1 MKVYALVGQSGTG
14 KSYKALMVA
23 KDKKTEYIIDDGLL
37 IGGTRVIA
45 GKSAKKEDTKLAA
58 VRRALFK
65 DEEHK
70 DSIKTAI
77 NDLKPDSI
85 LVLGTSLKMIE
96 QIIEALEL
104 PYPCEIININ
114 DISTDGEIDKAIK
127 SRRKDGK
134 HVIPVPSVEIK
145 KDFSG
150 YFIDSLK
157 IFRKKEKT
165 TDMTEKTIIRPT
177 FSYLG
182 RYEISKGALI
192 QVVEIAALKIEGVE
206 KVKKVRIDAIDEGV
220 TVNVELVL
228 SLTKRLDLILTDVQ
242 KEVTKRLEYS
252 TGLNVVEINAWAV
265 GLSIAD
271 KGIYIGES

>member
-182 RYEISKGALI
+182 RYEISKSALI